1 MAKKLLEYSVAE
13 LLKEFGAGNPTP
25 GSGSAAALQG
35 MLSANLLITVIKL
48 TTKKG
53 RKGYEGVRQRFLAFE
68 EEIVLRILPQLQ
80 DLFEEDSDVFD
91 KNIAIKKERDIEKDP
106 VLKNELKRHAQ
117 ELTKLS
123 TEIPLKIALLCLRL
137 IEIGEVVFDKGYRAV
152 RGDSFVAFDGVISAT
167 KSCIAIIYLNLKQF
181 GAPDYDWTIT
191 IKNQLSNLSQRLQPY
206 YSKSDD
212 NLLSL
217 KNESNKNADI
227 YQEIHALTS
236 LAKSKEV
243 ISDSEIEDIATQFQR
258 LVWNYSER
266 IWGKNFD
273 AKDALSILNPEKIFQ
288 EILSYDFLTIEE
300 IGISEVDGV
309 MSEVAG
315 YIDQDTH
322 LVLISGSQSQSV
334 RNFTAA
340 HELGHAILHKDL
352 VIHRDKPIDGS
363 SPKMPRAPIERQA
376 DKFASYFLMPRKQV
390 TRVFNELFLTNE
402 LTINEETAFNLI
414 QRSASHLRKECR
426 NIYEFAKKIAT
437 TKSYARANFN
447 SLSEV
452 FNVSPGAM
460 AIRLEELGLVKF

>member
-1 MAKKLLEYSVAE
+1 MAKKLLEHSATE

-35 MLSANLLITVIKL
+35 MLAANLLITVIKL

-53 RKGYEGVRQRFLAFE
+53 GNGYESIRQGFLEFE
-68 EEIVLRILPQLQ
+68 KEIEAQILPQL
-80 DLFEEDSDVFD
+80 EELLEDDTYLFD
-91 KNIAIKKERDIEKDP
+91 KNIDTRKKRDREIYP
-106 VLKNELKRHAQ
+106 VLKSELKRNVQ

-167 KSCIAIIYLNLKQF
+167 KSCIAIIYLNLQQF
-181 GAPDYDWTIT
+181 GAPDYDWTTT
-191 IKNQLSNLSQRLQPY
+191 IKSKLSDLSKRLQPY
-206 YSKSDD
+206 YRKSDD

-217 KNESNKNADI
+217 KHEGNKNADL

-236 LAKSKEV
+236 FAKSKEV
-243 ISDSEIEDIATQFQR
+243 LSDSEIEDIATQVQR

-273 AKDALSILNPEKIFQ
+273 AKDALSVLNPEKIFR

-300 IGISEVDGV
+300 IGISKVDGV

-322 LVLISGSQSQSV
+322 LVLISGNQSQPV

-352 VIHRDKPIDGS
+352 VMHRDKPIDGS

-390 TRVFNELFLTNE
+390 TRIFNELFLTNE
-402 LTINEETAFNLI
+402 LTLNEETAFNLI
-414 QRSASHLRKECR
+414 QRPASHLRKECK
-426 NIYEFAKKIAT
+426 NIHEFAKKIAT
-437 TKSYARANFN
+437 AKSYAGANFN

-452 FNVSPGAM
+452 FKVSPGAM
-460 AIRLEELGLVKF
+460 AIRLEELGLVEF